1 MVSYEGVQRKPNYSS
16 LRLHCFCANPSIKS
30 NKSWSLVSKAPRDS
44 EPLICFSF
52 AVPAWR
58 RQGGG
63 MIPFREVSN
72 SSKSSPFLRGFL
84 LLVSPLKTSF
94 SGFTNKKIP
103 LSRDFDLFAEEEV
116 LEPYSIPTDY
126 QYFKIGKFL
135 YSPENSPIIVD
146 YKSY

>member
-103 LSRDFDLFAEEEV
+103 LSRDFDLFAEEEGF
-116 LEPYSIPTDY
+116 EPPKLTLDY
-126 QYFKIGKFL
+126 QIIKFFL
-135 YSPENSPIIVD
+135 VSKLPNR
-146 YKSY
+146 